1 MSVIRNCSWG
11 YKCKATWTDLSLTS
25 NESSRFCSDCEREV
39 YRCETPAELLQA
51 IALNRCVNF
60 PWSLVDATNLDEQD
74 IDRTEKRLTGMPLID
89 AKEFRKWEQ
98 IDDENEIPF

>member
-1 MSVIRNCSWG
+1 
-11 YKCKATWTDLSLTS
+11 
-25 NESSRFCSDCEREV
+25 
-39 YRCETPAELLQA
+39 
-51 IALNRCVNF
+51 VNF